1 MQASAAAGQAPW
13 AAAWGMAVLAIVVT
27 GAPVVGEI
35 LEHFP
40 EKWAPVFRRKCDKSK
55 IRVRFP
61 LQVKRKAIRRNKPAA
76 VQENGPQS
84 GRLAGRRHG

>member
-27 GAPVVGEI
+27 DAPVVGEI

-55 IRVRFP
+55 IRVR
-61 LQVKRKAIRRNKPAA
+61 LSASVEAESDPA
-76 VQENGPQS
+76 Q
-84 GRLAGRRHG
+84 